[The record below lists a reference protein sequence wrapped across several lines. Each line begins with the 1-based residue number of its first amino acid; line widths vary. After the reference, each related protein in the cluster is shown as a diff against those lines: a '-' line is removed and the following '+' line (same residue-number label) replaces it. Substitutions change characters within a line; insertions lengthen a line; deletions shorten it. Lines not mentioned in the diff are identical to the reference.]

1 VRAQSGGKD
10 KGGAIQGGSLQAVDM
25 SHKPWY
31 KKIAARSPAWLQRKG
46 APGNPS
52 ISAAEP
58 VPAQPNSIY
67 DLYPPEAQT
76 VYAHASPQGMQP
88 TGQTQHAGSAP
99 VPTDHTGAAGAAGAH
114 MHPGHASAP
123 GSMGQGQ
130 PGQDAQA
137 DSEVAEEM
145 KQLEAVMAQPEV
157 AVPSA
162 FQHAR
167 HAQCMLCAAA
177 LAALM

>member
-1 VRAQSGGKD
+1 M
-10 KGGAIQGGSLQAVDM
+10 QGGSLQAVDM

-31 KKIAARSPAWLQRKG
+31 QKLAARTRKWG
-46 APGNPS
+46 RQGEAPGNPA
-52 ISAAEP
+52 ISAAL
-58 VPAQPNSIY
+58 PASGQPDSIY

-99 VPTDHTGAAGAAGAH
+99 VPTDHTGAAGAH
-114 MHPGHASAP
+114 MHPGDASAP

>member
-1 VRAQSGGKD
+1 
-10 KGGAIQGGSLQAVDM
+10 
-25 SHKPWY
+25 
-31 KKIAARSPAWLQRKG
+31 
-46 APGNPS
+46 
-52 ISAAEP
+52 
-58 VPAQPNSIY
+58 
-67 DLYPPEAQT
+67 
-76 VYAHASPQGMQP
+76 
-88 TGQTQHAGSAP
+88 
-99 VPTDHTGAAGAAGAH
+99 
-114 MHPGHASAP
+114 MHPGDASAP

-130 PGQDAQA
+130 SGQDAED
-137 DSEVAEEM
+137 DSEVAQEM

>member
-1 VRAQSGGKD
+1 MSCGGGRGLVGVGRARANQCPAS
-10 KGGAIQGGSLQAVDM
+10 SLLLLIVLFIVLFQ
-25 SHKPWY
+25 
-31 KKIAARSPAWLQRKG
+31 
-46 APGNPS
+46 
-52 ISAAEP
+52 
-58 VPAQPNSIY
+58 NSIY

-99 VPTDHTGAAGAAGAH
+99 VPTDHTGAAGAH

-137 DSEVAEEM
+137 DSEVTVAEEM

>member
-1 VRAQSGGKD
+1 MRAQSGGKD

-25 SHKPWY
+25 SHKAWY
-31 KKIAARSPAWLQRKG
+31 KKIAARSPKWLQRKG

-99 VPTDHTGAAGAAGAH
+99 VPTDHTGAAGAH
-114 MHPGHASAP
+114 MHPGDASAP